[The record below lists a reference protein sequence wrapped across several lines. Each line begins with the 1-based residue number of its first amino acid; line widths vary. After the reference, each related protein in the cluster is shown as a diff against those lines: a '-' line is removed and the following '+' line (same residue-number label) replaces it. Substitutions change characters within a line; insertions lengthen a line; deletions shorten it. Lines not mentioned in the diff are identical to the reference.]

1 MVERIVY
8 IERDCLITLLATVIE
23 TPQNESFGFLLG
35 KLSRRKVKRTIRP
48 VVVLDMSY
56 PLFTAER
63 RPSHVA
69 LGNIAAWNRVQDFLH
84 GFSFGLTIM
93 GEFHSHPQAGPE
105 LSDFD
110 LKNIV
115 LSMLESYEK
124 GERLPRR
131 SWLEMVIAVNKI
143 DIQFPKRRDWY
154 WEERGRRLFF
164 RVWVKGRVRYD
175 VTIACHII
183 PSLFPVF
190 RRLKREDRSGRQIL
204 REGVK
209 IARRRI
215 VEAKLYTRES

>member
-1 MVERIVY
+1 MEKIIF

-35 KLSRRKVKRTIRP
+35 RSSRRKVKRSLKPAI
-48 VVVLDMSY
+48 VLDMGY

-84 GFSFGLTIM
+84 GFSFGLTVI
-93 GEFHSHPQAGPE
+93 GEFHSHPSAGPD

-110 LKNIV
+110 LKNIL
-115 LSMLESYEK
+115 LSMLEAYDR

-143 DIQFPKRRDWY
+143 DIQFPKRREWY
-154 WEERGRRLFF
+154 WAERGKRLFF
-164 RVWVKGRVRYD
+164 RVWVKGKVRYD
-175 VTIACHII
+175 VTIACYII
-183 PSLFPVF
+183 PSFFPLF
-190 RRLKREDRSGRQIL
+190 RRLKEEEISNNRIL
-204 REGVK
+204 K
-209 IARRRI
+209 KSLKAAQHSI
-215 VEAKLYTRES
+215 VEAKLYTRER